1 MVVMCGRH
9 ILYCLAGS
17 GISLGFLW
25 RILDGKQYAST
36 SWTTNSV
43 PSIKWDSNWDRRESI
58 NLEKSPQK
66 RDSGEV
72 NQYNEQHEKA
82 KPKASRHLI
91 LIRHGQSTT
100 VSKDCDAKLTQLGR
114 EQASITGKRLKDLN
128 FPYTRIVQSSMQR
141 ALETSQLIHVHIP
154 GVKVE
159 TCSLLQE
166 GAPIPPEPPIDHWR
180 PKPENFYQ
188 DGARIEAAF
197 RKYFHRALPNQES
210 DTYDIL
216 VCHANVIR
224 YFLCRALQFPP
235 EAWLRFTLHNCSIT
249 WIVIRPNGRVIA
261 CSIGDIGHINSDK
274 MTSS

>member
-43 PSIKWDSNWDRRESI
+43 PSIKWDSNWDRREST

-72 NQYNEQHEKA
+72 NQYNEQQEKA

-91 LIRHGQSTT
+91 LIQHGQSTT
-100 VSKDCDAKLTQLGR
+100 VSKDCDPKLTQLGR
-114 EQASITGKRLKDLN
+114 EQANITGKRLKDLN

-159 TCSLLQE
+159 TCCLLQE

-180 PKPENFYQ
+180 PKPENLN
-188 DGARIEAAF
+188 F
-197 RKYFHRALPNQES
+197 RTFTKMVPGLKLLSGNTFTEHCQTKKVILM
-210 DTYDIL
+210 TY
-216 VCHANVIR
+216 
-224 YFLCRALQFPP
+224 
-235 EAWLRFTLHNCSIT
+235 
-249 WIVIRPNGRVIA
+249 
-261 CSIGDIGHINSDK
+261 
-274 MTSS
+274 